1 MNTKGYM
8 LHPVPLPWYTL
19 LVPILL
25 FVWITPQATHAQLLT
40 EESLITERPPLH
52 AQVVEQHAVLLNTD
66 NPRLQQQ
73 AMRNIITLS
82 HSHPAVYDWSTV
94 GRDLARIYSHNTDD
108 QLRLMAASAIYT
120 IGDQHSIDAIN
131 RHNALVRHTHA
142 LQRSRYTPSRVEQ
155 IGDRAVRMFYHTRN
169 EQRRADRIQ
178 RRIDRHMDKAHR
190 HTQKATRLGQRM
202 PSRTSG

>member
-1 MNTKGYM
+1 M
-8 LHPVPLPWYTL
+8 PLPWYVL

-66 NPRLQQQ
+66 TPHLQQQ

-108 QLRLMAASAIYT
+108 QLRLMAVSTIYT
-120 IGDQHSIDAIN
+120 IGDRHSIDAIN
-131 RHNALVRHTHA
+131 RHNALVRDTHA
-142 LQRSRYTPSRVEQ
+142 RQQSHYTPSHVEQ
-155 IGDRAVRMFYHTRN
+155 IGDRAVRMYYHMRN
-169 EQRRADRIQ
+169 EQQRADRLQ
-178 RRIDRHMDKAHR
+178 RRIDRHIDKASR
-190 HTQKATRLGQRM
+190 HTQKAVQLGQRM
-202 PSRTSG
+202 PSPPGA

>member
-1 MNTKGYM
+1 M
-8 LHPVPLPWYTL
+8 LYSVPLRWYTL

-25 FVWITPQATHAQLLT
+25 FVWITPLATHAQLLT
-40 EESLITERPPLH
+40 GEPSTMERPPPQ
-52 AQVVEQHAVLLNTD
+52 AQIVGQHADLLNTD
-66 NPRLQQQ
+66 NPHLQQQ
-73 AMRNIITLS
+73 AMRNIIALS
-82 HSHPAVYDWSTV
+82 HSHPAAHDWSAV
-94 GRDLARIYSHNTDD
+94 GRSLVRIYSHNTDD
-108 QLRLMAASAIYT
+108 RLRIMAASAIYT

-155 IGDRAVRMFYHTRN
+155 IGDRAVRMYYHTRS

-202 PSRTSG
+202 PTRTSG